1 MQPKICSTRV
11 AVEMLELRKLVDRLE
26 EVGQEAA
33 RLQNRYAELANEAR
47 DVLASTQVDNELRAK
62 IQRAL
67 DVDSTWRGA
76 EPFEDVLDVAHRPP
90 MVSADATLIA
100 VDGSQ
105 IYPDRHG
112 SALYYLINIGSIRLR
127 QGSGQAPIIDTLP
140 ELYFT
145 EEELYENQQ
154 DLVTTDGVNALRDLA
169 EITPLA
175 RVTWQ
180 DRDLEPG
187 RLVVAIKDGP
197 FIMWMSE
204 WEASSADSKIAS
216 IHIAELQAIQRAGG
230 VPVGFVT
237 RPRSANVVRLL
248 WVAGLRSEAITEE
261 TVRKHKYRALT
272 DGTVFATKLGFNQR
286 SAVFVNTSVANR
298 GIFAPAGQAICFFYL
313 NVARPDDL
321 EPQIARIDVPRWVA
335 EQSDLLDQVQNAIYA
350 DCGGL
355 DFPYV
360 LTRADEL
367 AVVSRMEKRDLD
379 AMLSVTTTKWTR
391 DMPAVSPKEAEKQ
404 LTRGYQH

>member
-1 MQPKICSTRV
+1 MQPKICSTPV
-11 AVEMLELRKLVDRLE
+11 AVEMLELRKLVDKLE
-26 EVGQEAA
+26 DVGLEAA
-33 RLQNRYAELANEAR
+33 RLKKRYAVLADEAR
-47 DVLASTQVDNELRAK
+47 GVLASTQVDSELRAK

-67 DVDSTWRGA
+67 EVDSSWRGA
-76 EPFEDVLDVAHRPP
+76 EPLEDVLDVAHRPLMAP
-90 MVSADATLIA
+90 EHATLIA

-127 QGSGQAPIIDTLP
+127 QGSGQAPITDTLP

-145 EEELYENQQ
+145 EEDLYDNEQ
-154 DLVTTDGVNALRDLA
+154 DLVTTDGVNARRDQA
-169 EITPLA
+169 EMKALA
-175 RVTWQ
+175 RLTWEE
-180 DRDLEPG
+180 RNHEPG

-197 FIMWMSE
+197 LILWMSE
-204 WEASSADSKIAS
+204 REASSADSKLKTAYI
-216 IHIAELQAIQRAGG
+216 EDLQAIQRAGG
-230 VPVGFVT
+230 VPVGYVT

-272 DGTVFATKLGFNQR
+272 DGTVFAAKLGSNQR
-286 SAVFVNTSVANR
+286 SALFVNTSKANR
-298 GIFAPAGQAICFFYL
+298 GTFAPAGQAICFFYL
-313 NVARPDDL
+313 NVARPDERL
-321 EPQIARIDVPRWVA
+321 SQIARIDVPQWVA
-335 EQSDLLDQVQNAIYA
+335 VQPDLLDRVQNAVYA

-355 DFPYV
+355 GFPYV

-391 DMPAVSPKEAEKQ
+391 DMPDVSPKEAEKQ
-404 LTRGYQH
+404 LTRGYLH